1 MSKAATQN
9 LAEGISKDLLFGSQS
24 RKVKFPVMTKDQ
36 DVVDSVRKTEASSG
50 KVLHSLA
57 RMEHRLPDVPF
68 NLNDCNFLKCQS
80 STSSS

>member
-9 LAEGISKDLLFGSQS
+9 LAEGISKDILFGSQS
-24 RKVKFPVMTKDQ
+24 RKVKLPVTKDQ
-36 DVVDSVRKTEASSG
+36 DVVDSVRKTEASSSR
-50 KVLHSLA
+50 VLHSLA
-57 RMEHRLPDVPF
+57 RMEYRLPDVPF